1 VTNNGQGLD
10 RVASDA
16 IGGDA
21 NALSTLMARSWAM
34 AFRLSNR
41 LLGNHAAAQD
51 VAQSAC
57 ERVLRSLS
65 SLRSVKAYPAW
76 FYSIVARLALRE
88 RTRNARNV
96 SFEGFNRAVV
106 IDSTES
112 VVINNAIDQLPPELR
127 DVVIMFYGCDLPS
140 SDIARSLKIPD
151 GTVRYRLH
159 EARKRLR
166 ELLKIS
172 SEKESVGALQ

>member
-1 VTNNGQGLD
+1 VTNNDEGLD
-10 RVASDA
+10 RIASAA
-16 IGGDA
+16 IEGDA
-21 NALSTLMARSWAM
+21 NALTALMARSWVM

-41 LLGNHAAAQD
+41 LLGNRTAAQD

-57 ERVLRSLS
+57 ERVLRSLP
-65 SLRSVKAYPAW
+65 SLRSVQAYPAW

-88 RTRNARNV
+88 RARNARNV
-96 SFEGFNRAVV
+96 SFERFNPAVV

-112 VVINNAIDQLPPELR
+112 VVINDAIDQLPSELR

-166 ELLKIS
+166 ELLKIGR
-172 SEKESVGALQ
+172 EKESIGSL